1 MQDIMLVDKN
11 RKRIFCLPDLLS
23 CTLALQ
29 VRARYLGCLRECL
42 AWLVLYSPQ
51 TIRPAH
57 PFVHLQMK
65 EAEMTQ
71 CNGMMS

>member
-11 RKRIFCLPDLLS
+11 RKEFSVSLIFS

-71 CNGMMS
+71 WHDIMT